1 MRLFVTLLMAW
12 LSVPWPA
19 MASLSK
25 SYPNA
30 STVSLS
36 SLLRLPWTPTFDSRS
51 NDLIELEL
59 PNGWAPRSYQRPAWR
74 YLQSGGKHAELVWHR
89 RSGKDDLSLHWTAVS
104 ANDIGHADSIGRVGN
119 YWHMLPQANQARKAI
134 WEAINPHT
142 GKKRIDEAFPQ
153 EIRATTLD
161 NEMLIRF
168 RSGSAWQVVGSDN
181 FNSLVGSPP
190 IGLVF
195 SEWPLCDPA
204 SWAYLMPIL
213 EENGGWA
220 IFNGTPR
227 GKNHAFK
234 SLASAMKTSGM
245 FGQKL
250 SALDTQVFD
259 AAQLARIKQQLI
271 DTYGNDY
278 GISVFDQEYM
288 VSFDAAN
295 LGAIL
300 GRAMIAAELE
310 GRIDDGRGGYDP
322 AGAPIEISS
331 DIGRR
336 DASSWWF
343 WQPCVGGLRVVDY
356 DKDSGLD
363 ADEWCGRLQTKIRD
377 NGYKLKHVMLPHDA
391 RAKTFAAKNS
401 AVEIFIMHF
410 GADKV
415 MIVPDA
421 SKTDRINAARRVA
434 RRTAWHKTNCEKGL
448 EGLAAWSYVYDEER
462 KEFSKEPDHN
472 WASHDGDGY
481 SYGAMVLEERVVV
494 KPVETPP
501 IRGITVGGQTVT
513 LEEMWKQV
521 PKRSQR
527 I

>member
-1 MRLFVTLLMAW
+1 MA
-12 LSVPWPA
+12 
-19 MASLSK
+19 
-25 SYPNA
+25 
-30 STVSLS
+30 
-36 SLLRLPWTPTFDSRS
+36 R
-51 NDLIELEL
+51 IQL
-59 PNGWAPRSYQRPAWR
+59 PNNWRPRDYQMPAWS
-74 YLQSGGKHAELVWHR
+74 YLENGGKHAELVWHR
-89 RSGKDDLSLHWTAVS
+89 RGGKDDLALHWTAVA
-104 ANDIGHADSIGRVGN
+104 ANDVGHPQSIGRIGN

-142 GKKRIDEAFPQ
+142 GKKRIDEAFPVELRQ
-153 EIRATTLD
+153 TTLD

-168 RSGSAWQVVGSDN
+168 KAGSSWQVVGSDN

-204 SWAYLMPIL
+204 AWAYLMPIL

-227 GKNHAFK
+227 GKNHAFR
-234 SLASAMKTSGM
+234 SLSSAMKTQGT
-245 FGQKL
+245 FGEKL
-250 SALDTQVFD
+250 SATQTGVFD
-259 AAQLARIKQQLI
+259 AAQLQRIKQQLI
-271 DTYGNDY
+271 DTYGQDY
-278 GISVFDQEYM
+278 GVSVFDQEYM

-300 GRAMIAAELE
+300 GRALIAAELE
-310 GRIDDGRGGYDP
+310 GRIDDERASYDP
-322 AGAPIEISS
+322 GGAPIEISS

-336 DASSWWF
+336 DASTWWF
-343 WQPCVGGLRVVDY
+343 WQSCVGGMRIVDY

-363 ADEWCGRLQTKIRD
+363 ADEWCARLQKKARD
-377 NGYKLKHVMLPHDA
+377 NDYKIGRIWLPHDA

-401 AVEIFIMHF
+401 AVEIFIQHWST
-410 GADKV
+410 KV
-415 MIVPDA
+415 VAIVPDA
-421 SKTDRINAARRVA
+421 TKQDRINAARRVA

-481 SYGAMVLEERVVV
+481 SYGAMVMEERIADV
-494 KPVETPP
+494 KPEDKP
-501 IRGITVGGQTVT
+501 IRGITVGQRTVS
-513 LEEMWKQV
+513 LEELYKTQ
-521 PKRSQR
+521 PQRTQR